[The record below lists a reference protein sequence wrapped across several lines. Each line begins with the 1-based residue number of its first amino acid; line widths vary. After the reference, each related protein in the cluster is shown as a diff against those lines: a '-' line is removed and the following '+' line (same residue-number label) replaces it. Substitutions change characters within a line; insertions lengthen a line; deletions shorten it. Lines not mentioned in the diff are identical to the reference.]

1 MQMLLNAIKAIG
13 RARKAGTIT
22 GAILNPVNYWD
33 ITSRGYEIMSTAK
46 LVKTKASNLLYTRND
61 VSDSDKKATVELLN
75 RQVIQFIDLSLITKQ
90 AHWNM
95 RGANFIAVHEM
106 LDGFRTALTDHLDTM
121 AERAVQLGGVA
132 LGTTQVINSK
142 TPLKSYPLDIHTVQD
157 HLKELADRYAVVAND
172 VRKAISE
179 AKDEDTADIFTA
191 ASRDLD
197 KFLWFIESNIE

>member
-1 MQMLLNAIKAIG
+1 
-13 RARKAGTIT
+13 
-22 GAILNPVNYWD
+22 
-33 ITSRGYEIMSTAK
+33 MSTAK

-61 VSDSDKKATVELLN
+61 VSDSDKKATIELLN

-106 LDGFRTALTDHLDTM
+106 LDGFRTALVTHLDTM

-142 TPLKSYPLDIHTVQD
+142 TPLKSYPLDIQTATRLWRTMCAKRLAKRKTKIPQISSPPRPAIWISSCGSSNLTSNNSYEFSIKPSPSGEGFA
-157 HLKELADRYAVVAND
+157 HLWCTFFA
-172 VRKAISE
+172 
-179 AKDEDTADIFTA
+179 
-191 ASRDLD
+191 
-197 KFLWFIESNIE
+197 

>member
-1 MQMLLNAIKAIG
+1 
-13 RARKAGTIT
+13 
-22 GAILNPVNYWD
+22 
-33 ITSRGYEIMSTAK
+33 MSTAK

-61 VSDSDKKATVELLN
+61 VSDSDKKATIELLN
-75 RQVIQFIDLSLITKQ
+75 RQVVQFIDLSLITKQ

-106 LDGFRTALTDHLDTM
+106 LDGFRTALVTHLDTM

-132 LGTTQVINSK
+132 SGYHAGDQQQNATEKLSAG
-142 TPLKSYPLDIHTVQD
+142 YPSVQD
-157 HLKELADRYAVVAND
+157 HLKELGGSLCDCAND
-172 VRKAISE
+172 VRKAIGE

-197 KFLWFIESNIE
+197 QFLWFIESNIE

>member
-1 MQMLLNAIKAIG
+1 
-13 RARKAGTIT
+13 
-22 GAILNPVNYWD
+22 
-33 ITSRGYEIMSTAK
+33 MSTAK
-46 LVKTKASNLLYTRND
+46 LVKSKASNLVYTRND
-61 VSDSDKKATVELLN
+61 VADSEKKATIELLN

-106 LDGFRTALTDHLDTM
+106 LDGFRTALTEHLDTM

-142 TPLKSYPLDIHTVQD
+142 TPLQSYPLDIHHVQD
-157 HLKELADRYAVVAND
+157 HLKALADRYAVVAND
-172 VRKAISE
+172 VRKAIDE

-197 KFLWFIESNIE
+197 KFLWFIEANIELGFAAGPARSAAPQRFSLPYIPSFAFHPPLALHRFRAPD